1 MVAVAK
7 GIERGM
13 TKQAH
18 SLHDVVQDDLIVEL
32 QKHLESLTASPIE
45 PDDDFFERGLI
56 NSLRALEIVVH
67 VEQVYG
73 VSVEVEDLD
82 LDNFRTVSRIAA
94 YVRRKRGEQPSP
106 AAEAVPR

>member
-1 MVAVAK
+1 
-7 GIERGM
+7 M

-18 SLHDVVQDDLIVEL
+18 SLHDAVHDDLIDEL
-32 QKHLESLTASPIE
+32 RDHLESLTGSTIE
-45 PDDDFFERGLI
+45 PGDDFFDRGLI

-67 VEQVYG
+67 VEQAYG

-82 LDNFRTVSRIAA
+82 LDNFRTIRRIAE

-106 AAEAVPR
+106 VTEAVSK